1 MGSKA
6 IVQKEI
12 YMYNMGSKGRSM
24 NDQRNL
30 FYEGYNRVWYY
41 IIGVSLREILGDRCH
56 NRCYNSLD
64 PRKSQR
70 NVQL

>member
-30 FYEGYNRVWYY
+30 FYEGYNRVWYV
-41 IIGVSLREILGDRCH
+41 IIGVSLIL
-56 NRCYNSLD
+56 
-64 PRKSQR
+64 RKGNLR
-70 NVQL
+70 K